1 MRLLT
6 DLVLETPEGHAF
18 ARASADRLAA
28 APPLRVQQ
36 LVDMQGVL
44 DLRVRADADAAARAW
59 VPYVYSGVA
68 VVLRSGSRLIM
79 FVCRYPHNVDTFMCK
94 CLETLYADPGA
105 AAEIQVSLFGAAD
118 HHRRPILWRAVL
130 RALEKAVR
138 HAEWAAGAHR
148 VELHHAAVGPFNARA
163 AGAQSGLPVL
173 GVVVDGAGVL
183 RDERAVDF
191 AELCMYAPCM
201 TAVRCACARYSAEGV
216 VAQVQWTASAA
227 ARRRNELERR
237 VRALRDDQAARA
249 ALGGHGAAAA
259 ELECQHT
266 QACRE
271 RDDVLERLGQQ
282 LAATEQVCEILRATE
297 PSRKTVALAL
307 RATYHDM
314 DERQTVGV
322 CVATAGSFRW
332 AEARAAPR
340 ATMRRP
346 LVRPTDG

>member
-6 DLVLETPEGHAF
+6 DLVLETEEGHAF

-28 APPLRVQQ
+28 AAPLRVRQ

-44 DLRVRADADAAARAW
+44 DLRVRADADAAGRAW
-59 VPYVYSGVA
+59 VAYVYSGIA

-79 FVCRYPHNVDTFMCK
+79 FVCRYPHNVDAFMCK
-94 CLETLYADPGA
+94 CLETLYADPGGG
-105 AAEIQVSLFGAAD
+105 AEVEVSLFGAAD
-118 HHRRPILWRAVL
+118 HHRRPVLWRAVL
-130 RALEKAVR
+130 QALEKAVR
-138 HAEWAAGAHR
+138 HAEWAAGGRR
-148 VELHHAAVGPFNARA
+148 VALGHAAVGPFNARA
-163 AGAQSGLPVL
+163 AGAQSRLPVL

-201 TAVRCACARYSAEGV
+201 TAIRSACARYTADDVAAEV
-216 VAQVQWTASAA
+216 RWTASAA

-237 VRALRDDQAARA
+237 VRALRDNQTA
-249 ALGGHGAAAA
+249 HA
-259 ELECQHT
+259 ELACQDT
-266 QACRE
+266 QACCE

-282 LAATEQVCEILRATE
+282 LTATEQVCAVLRATQ

-307 RATYHDM
+307 RATYRAM
-314 DERQTVGV
+314 DEQPTVGV
-322 CVATAGSFRW
+322 HVAAAGSLRW
-332 AEARAAPR
+332 EEARAAAR

-346 LVRPTDG
+346 LVRPAAA